1 MRWDGQ
7 RLDASDGDALPGLE
21 GSRDLVRTFEAPEFR
36 GMEFLEVTSKSALN
50 KVPGNGFMG
59 GAWTVNPYR
68 GCQHAC
74 VYCLAPDTKV
84 LMADGT
90 QRPIGTLAV
99 GEEIIGTEVVGRYR
113 RYVRTVVE
121 ATWTTTKRAYRLA
134 LADGTEMV
142 ASGDHRFLTE
152 RGWRHVTGAMSGRE
166 QRPYL
171 TTDHRLMGFGSVAPT
186 VTRKVSVEGVAVT
199 SVADL
204 RVIGVQ
210 DLATEIDMVDITT
223 GTGDFIANGVISH
236 NCFARN
242 THTYLDLDA
251 GADFDARVVVKVNV
265 AEALDAE
272 LARKRE
278 RPERVM
284 LGTNTDPYQRAEGRY
299 RLMPGVIRAL
309 AKHGVGISILTKGTL
324 LRRDLPLLA
333 EVAEQVPVEV
343 SMSIAVFDDALQA
356 SVEPG
361 TPTTAARLATVRAIR
376 DAGLACTVL
385 VMPVLPWLT
394 DSEEHLDRA
403 FAMLAEAG
411 ATGVHTTA
419 LHLRPGAREWYLA
432 WLAREHPHLVG
443 RYQRLYAGGAN
454 AEKGYQEWLRDRVRA
469 VRRRHRLEVIE
480 ERRRRH
486 GPRVEPAA
494 ESDPVPTLF

>member
-7 RLDASDGDALPGLE
+7 LLDAVDGDALPGLE
-21 GSRDLVRTFEAPEFR
+21 GSRGLLRTFDAPEFR

-50 KVPGNGFMG
+50 KVPGTGFMG

-74 VYCLAPDTKV
+74 VYCLSPGTPV
-84 LMADGT
+84 LMASGRHRAIGDLVVGDEIVGT
-90 QRPIGTLAV
+90 QPDGD
-99 GEEIIGTEVVGRYR
+99 YR
-113 RYVRTVVE
+113 RYVNTRVLAVWRTRKQAFRV
-121 ATWTTTKRAYRLA
+121 T
-134 LADGTEMV
+134 LADGTEIV

-152 RGWRHVTGAMSGRE
+152 RGWKFVTGAMSGPR

-171 TTDHRLMGFGSVAPT
+171 TTNNHLMGFGSVIGDPAST
-186 VTRKVSVEGVAVT
+186 IEGLAVK

-204 RVIGVQ
+204 AVVSIEDLGV
-210 DLATEIDMVDITT
+210 EIEMVDITT
-223 GTGDFIANGVISH
+223 GTGDFLANGVISH
-236 NCFARN
+236 NCFARQ

-251 GADFDARVVVKVNV
+251 GADFDSRVVVKTNV

-272 LARKRE
+272 LSRRRE
-278 RPERVM
+278 RPERVL

-299 RLMPGVIRAL
+299 RLMPGIIRAL

-333 EVAEQVPVEV
+333 EVAERVPVDLQ
-343 SMSIAVFDDALQA
+343 MSIAIFDDALQA

-376 DAGLACTVL
+376 EAGLACGVL

-403 FAMLAEAG
+403 FRMLSEAG
-411 ATGVHTTA
+411 ATSVATSA
-419 LHLRPGAREWYLA
+419 LHLRTGAREWYLQ
-432 WLAREHPHLVG
+432 WLGREHLELVE
-443 RYQRLYAGGAN
+443 RYERLYAGGAN
-454 AEKGYQEWLRDRVRA
+454 AEREYQEWLKERVRT
-469 VRRRHRLEVIE
+469 VRRRHPLQVHED
-480 ERRRRH
+480 RRRRWQRV
-486 GPRVEPAA
+486 GPEAPAA
-494 ESDPVPTLF
+494 SADEQPTMF